1 MVPPWCRARAG
12 GTCPGSALTCAAMDT
27 TDSQVTAVRPGLDAA
42 GVVCSDLD
50 RSVAFYRAVGLD
62 VPDLDGS
69 GHVGVD
75 LAGGFRLM
83 LDTEDVMRSFSAR
96 DTWSGGAGRVTLAM
110 RCADPVDVDRRHDEL
125 AALGGGSLNPPFD
138 APWGQRYATVLDP
151 DGTRIDLYADRPPT
165 G

>member
-1 MVPPWCRARAG
+1 
-12 GTCPGSALTCAAMDT
+12 MDT
-27 TDSQVTAVRPGLDAA
+27 SDGQATTVTPGLDAA
-42 GVVCSDLD
+42 GVVCSDLA
-50 RSVAFYRAVGLD
+50 RSVAFYRALGLD
-62 VPDLDGS
+62 LPDPDES

-96 DTWSGGAGRVTLAM
+96 DTWSGGAGRVTLAV
-110 RCADPVDVDRRHDEL
+110 RCADLGDVDRRHDEL
-125 AALGGGSLNPPFD
+125 AALGGGSLNAPFD

-151 DGTRIDLYADRPPT
+151 DGTRVDLYADLPPA